1 MDRID
6 YYAYTSNLRNI
17 NPQLKAAVAAVSL
30 FFCIGVNSMLVSV
43 LVFLTMGAVT
53 TLAGGLSLRNYV
65 AFLRIPLAFLLLGTF
80 AIAIDIS
87 AHPQG
92 QILFPIFKSFVYL
105 PQGGGQLALGLI
117 LKAMAAVSAMYMLVL
132 STPAGEVI
140 GVLRRL
146 HIPKI
151 FVELMNLV
159 YRFIFVIL
167 NTQCTMKQAAVS
179 RMGYCDFKTS
189 CYSFGRILGNLF
201 LVSLKKSS
209 TYYDALEARCYE
221 GELLF
226 LEEENPVKAKQVWAV
241 VCYFI
246 LLMLAFYVSSKI

>member
-1 MDRID
+1 MDCID
-6 YYAYTSNLRNI
+6 YYAYTSKLRKI
-17 NPQLKAAVAAVSL
+17 NPQLKAAVAAASL
-30 FFCIGVNSMLVSV
+30 LFCIGVNSILISV
-43 LVFLTMGAVT
+43 VIFLAMGAVT
-53 TLAGGLSLRNYV
+53 TLAGGLPLRRYV
-65 AFLRIPLAFLLLGTF
+65 VFLRIPLAFLVLGTF

-92 QILFPIFKSFVYL
+92 QILFPILKSFVYL
-105 PQGGGQLALGLI
+105 PQGGAQLALGLI

-146 HIPKI
+146 HVPKI

-167 NTQCTMKQAAVS
+167 NTQRTMKQAAAS

-189 CYSFGRILGNLF
+189 CQSFGRIAGNLF
-201 LVSLKKSS
+201 LVSLKKSN

-226 LEEENPVKAKQVWAV
+226 LEEEKPVKSKQVGAV
-241 VCYFI
+241 VCYFT
-246 LLMLAFYVSSKI
+246 LLLVVFFISSKA